1 MIKLKLKKNA
11 QKIDNF
17 LKNFLNKQKNTML
30 LTPMK
35 YGVISGGKK
44 IRSTI
49 IFDIGRLLKVKEKNK
64 LEKKEILIMHEAED
78 YPTEWIQKMLQ
89 EF

>member
-1 MIKLKLKKNA
+1 MKNNA

-17 LKNFLNKQKNTML
+17 LKNFLNKQKNSLL

-44 IRSTI
+44 IRSKL
-49 IFDIGRLLKVKEKNK
+49 IFDVGKIFNVEKKYLLSKEKV
-64 LEKKEILIMHEAED
+64 LFFMRQMEKNIWTLFKE
-78 YPTEWIQKMLQ
+78 
-89 EF
+89 